1 LTGFVPT
8 VRKYLEKAIDF
19 MLVLLLSGIFVI
31 GICQVFWR
39 WILNNPLTW
48 SEESIQLI
56 YIWVCYLGWC
66 LAERKDAHIRI
77 TAVMNALPPKG
88 QKWLQAFNHVLCI
101 VFSVLMVIY
110 GCKLIQIG
118 TMRTGIAV
126 KINMGIVYTM
136 GPLCNLIIVFYE
148 IAGLVECLTKG
159 PRNYKEKGGDEE

>member
-1 LTGFVPT
+1 MAGFIPT
-8 VRKYLEKAIDF
+8 AKKYLEKAID
-19 MLVLLLSGIFVI
+19 VLLVFFLSGIFVI

-39 WILNNPLTW
+39 WVLNDPLTW
-48 SEESIQLI
+48 SEEAIQLI

-77 TAVMNALPPKG
+77 TALMNALPKNG

-110 GCKLIQIG
+110 GTKLIGIG
-118 TMRTGIAV
+118 ARRTGIAV
-126 KINMGIVYTM
+126 KINMGIVYSM
-136 GPLCNLIIVFYE
+136 GPLCNFIIIFYE
-148 IAGLVECLTKG
+148 IAGLIECFTKG